1 MRFAV
6 CWTKTA
12 MYIAYLLIEHYA
24 VGYTIA
30 KAKKIVEY
38 HNKPPRWR
46 NVLKYGWIYEYD
58 CHVSII
64 IEARVKLYVCMYVCM
79 WLFYFSFFFFSL

>member
-6 CWTKTA
+6 YWTILA
-12 MYIAYLLIEHYA
+12 MYIAYLLIENYA
-24 VGYTIA
+24 VGYLVA

-58 CHVSII
+58 CHVSL
-64 IEARVKLYVCMYVCM
+64 IEARVKIYVVN
-79 WLFYFSFFFFSL
+79 LFFFFFF